1 MAVRLGPLVDF
12 VNGAVG
18 VDKVGH
24 PAGAFVLPAH
34 ELRLCL
40 PERRCIHAW
49 FGGLFNANFP
59 LPVTNTLIVKTDPF
73 EE

>member
-1 MAVRLGPLVDF
+1 MAVRPGPLVDL

-18 VDKVGH
+18 VDEVGH
-24 PAGAFVLPAH
+24 PTGAFVLPAH
-34 ELRLCL
+34 ELFLCL

-49 FGGLFNANFP
+49 FGGLFSANFL
-59 LPVTNTLIVKTDPF
+59 LPVTDTLIVKTDPF